1 MRTLP
6 GSPLDRAMT
15 PDEEQSRLLQDIS
28 AQIKK
33 HAFYLEKA
41 MVRCSRRPWCL
52 VKCCIECSDAP
63 PARKPSSHECATSA
77 SAPNNIKRAV

>member
-1 MRTLP
+1 
-6 GSPLDRAMT
+6 MT

-41 MVRCSRRPWCL
+41 MVRSSSRSRRRSPR
-52 VKCCIECSDAP
+52 CIGP
-63 PARKPSSHECATSA
+63 
-77 SAPNNIKRAV
+77 